1 MCTHLIS
8 PSLISSVIDLTCIAL
23 PLPPPPRAMDPLSPT
38 DDINA
43 GWSSPT
49 TSLRFNPPSAAEDTP
64 PASATSNPYSDRN
77 ATASENANGFGTYTS
92 QGLGGGAVGG
102 DVGAGYREPVVFGA
116 PGMGLVSPPP
126 ESQSQQETAAGAAQ
140 QERNAPRV
148 YLRVRIGTLERNKKD
163 LLVRFD
169 ASVRVIHFCSS
180 TSRSSP
186 LTLHYETDQPL
197 NLQEWD
203 VQEHAEELCR
213 IPKVCRATV
222 ARLSPE

>member
-1 MCTHLIS
+1 MHLWLFSRLIFDDRLLFCRMCGVGRRHSTALALVHTSDLPFSGLFRHRSHLHR
-8 PSLISSVIDLTCIAL
+8 PA
-23 PLPPPPRAMDPLSPT
+23 PPRAMDPLSPP

-49 TSLRFNPPSAAEDTP
+49 TSLRFNQPSAAEGTP
-64 PASATSNPYSDRN
+64 PASATSNPYSGRN
-77 ATASENANGFGTYTS
+77 ASASENENGFGTYIG

-116 PGMGLVSPPP
+116 PGMGLFSPPP

-163 LLVRFD
+163 LLIRFD
-169 ASVRVIHFCSS
+169 ASVRVIRFLPLTC
-180 TSRSSP
+180 RCSP
-186 LTLHYETDQPL
+186 LT
-197 NLQEWD
+197 
-203 VQEHAEELCR
+203 
-213 IPKVCRATV
+213 
-222 ARLSPE
+222 

>member
-1 MCTHLIS
+1 MIGCCFVGCAALAVTIPPPSRLCTHLIS
-8 PSLISSVIDLTCIAL
+8 LSLISSVIDLTCIAL
-23 PLPPPPRAMDPLSPT
+23 PRRAMDPLSPP

-49 TSLRFNPPSAAEDTP
+49 TSLRFNQPSAAEGTP
-64 PASATSNPYSDRN
+64 PASATSNPYSGRN
-77 ATASENANGFGTYTS
+77 ASASENENGFGTYTS
-92 QGLGGGAVGG
+92 QVRGSGAIGG

-163 LLVRFD
+163 LLIRFD
-169 ASVRVIHFCSS
+169 ASVRVIRFLPL

-186 LTLHYETDQPL
+186 L
-197 NLQEWD
+197 
-203 VQEHAEELCR
+203 
-213 IPKVCRATV
+213 I
-222 ARLSPE
+222 